1 VDVDFVRVG
10 GVAGEGSAMAW
21 AEVYGTRQEEFR
33 PSILLRLRE
42 LLLTHALPAAF
53 FGFLCGVK
61 ALLAI
66 QALQSLLHVGSVA
79 EAGTV
84 VLRLADQTL
93 GLLYFGL
100 IAFCCVTRLPKQ
112 RGRGGRGT
120 IAAALF
126 ASFAILLIG
135 ILPDRRPRPE
145 LEVAG
150 SLLLALGMAYSIWA
164 LSSLGRSFSILPE
177 ARRLVTDG
185 PYALSRHPL
194 YLGEA
199 VAALGLLL
207 PMAGPVALAFA
218 FAALSAQLLR
228 MRWEESV
235 LTSEFPEYRAYARRV
250 PRYLPFIA

>member
-1 VDVDFVRVG
+1 L
-10 GVAGEGSAMAW
+10 AW
-21 AEVYGTRQEEFR
+21 AEVYGTRQEEFHL
-33 PSILLRLRE
+33 SVALRLRE

-53 FGFLCGVK
+53 FGFFCGVK
-61 ALLAI
+61 ALFAI
-66 QALQSLLHVGSVA
+66 HALQSLWN
-79 EAGTV
+79 AGGVSESGTIL
-84 VLRLADQTL
+84 LRLADQTL

-112 RGRGGRGT
+112 RGRGGLGT
-120 IAAALF
+120 VAATLF
-126 ASFAILLIG
+126 ASFAIMLIG

-164 LSSLGRSFSILPE
+164 LGYLRRSFSILPE
-177 ARRLVTDG
+177 ARRLVTGG

-199 VAALGLLL
+199 IAAVGLLL
-207 PMAGPVALAFA
+207 PMAGPAALALA
-218 FAALSAQLLR
+218 LAALAAQLLR